1 MKKQL
6 VFLIVG
12 SVVYCGSLLAQT
24 CPQVDYDGV
33 DVPQEFGNI
42 ECAPFLFQ
50 IAQTSPSQ
58 TQVFSYGPTVGVTT
72 YNNIFEGY
80 LNAAGYSTL
89 AKRAYAIGYLDDTPL
104 ASVAPHL
111 IEIGINGSDAYF
123 CDLGP
128 IAFTYNGSP
137 WNEPIADSF
146 NSGDIYEEGGIQY
159 LKANLA
165 NGPFAALIQ
174 IFPTPAPGNAIVL
187 QNQPVSPPSPTT
199 AAGAC
204 GYNTSDQ
211 VWDQNYTQR
220 FWSVDKCGNLYF
232 YNPGDLGDPNAPHQE
247 FSGNC
252 GAHLCNTTNT
262 VNFDPNDISCAWSNF
277 GAMYIDSDGYLWIT
291 ENQTVQTFKSRYTT
305 SEMAVGNLTCSN
317 DAPFW
322 QFVTNTSTGSLGN
335 LINND
340 GFSCANANYDPECD
354 LSELTLELTV
364 TRKPDTTYTVEGDPF
379 DFLVSEKCCHELSI
393 NLYDPN
399 GIVPSNYCGFIDW
412 GDGSAT
418 EFQDYSE
425 VADGVKHCYVDGFA
439 VDLNSGCAIEAY
451 EINVGIYC
459 CDDPDVDA
467 ISESLCVNCC
477 PVECHA
483 ELAFWVDYVTTS
495 SDSCLVE
502 LDYQQF
508 LGENTISQ
516 SSPVFAASGA
526 NANMV
531 DWISNSGAS
540 VVFMAPSQG
549 FIEICGQFEA
559 SSTDGTSCDAQHC
572 HTVYVHCGLNPE
584 EQFCS
589 EDLDSD
595 GQVGVSDLLS
605 LLSAFG
611 ATCQ

>member
-12 SVVYCGSLLAQT
+12 LVVYCGSLLAQT
-24 CPQVDYDGV
+24 CPQVDPDGV

-50 IAQTSPSQ
+50 LAQTSPAQ

-72 YNNIFEGY
+72 YNETFAGY

-89 AKRAYAIGYLDDTPL
+89 AQRAYAIGYLDATPNV
-104 ASVAPHL
+104 SISPHL

-128 IAFTYNGSP
+128 ISFTYQGGP
-137 WNEPIADSF
+137 WSEPASDSF
-146 NSGDIYEEGGIQY
+146 NSGDIYEATPGSQY
-159 LKANLA
+159 LKANLV
-165 NGPFAALIQ
+165 NGSRAALIQ
-174 IFPTPAPGNAIVL
+174 IFPTPTPGTVTGAVV
-187 QNQPVSPPSPTT
+187 QNEPAPVSGT
-199 AAGAC
+199 C

-211 VWDQNYTQR
+211 IWDQNHTGW
-220 FWSVDKCGNLYF
+220 FWSVDKCGNLF
-232 YNPGDLGDPNAPHQE
+232 YYTPSALGTSAGHVG

-252 GAHLCNTTNT
+252 GSQPCQSN
-262 VNFDPNDISCAWSNF
+262 VNFDFAGGQDESCDWSNF

-322 QFVTNTSTGSLGN
+322 QFVPNTSANGLGP
-335 LINND
+335 LTNND
-340 GFSCANANYDPECD
+340 GFSCSNANYDPECD
-354 LSELTLELTV
+354 LSELTLELSV
-364 TRKPDTTYTVEGDPF
+364 TRKPDSTYTVEGDPF
-379 DFLVSEKCCHELSI
+379 DFVVSEKCCHELSI
-393 NLYDPN
+393 NLNHPN

-412 GDGSAT
+412 GDGSTT
-418 EFQDYSE
+418 EFQDYSD

-439 VDLNSGCAIEAY
+439 VDLNSGCAIDAY
-451 EINVGIYC
+451 EINVGLYC

-540 VVFMAPSQG
+540 VAFMAPSQT

-589 EDLDSD
+589 EDLDGD
-595 GQVGVSDLLS
+595 GQVAVSDLLS

>member
-6 VFLIVG
+6 ILLIVG
-12 SVVYCGSLLAQT
+12 LAVYCGSILAQS
-24 CPQVDYDGV
+24 CPLVDENGA
-33 DVPQEFGNI
+33 DVPPEFGDI

-50 IAQTSPSQ
+50 LAQTGPAQ

-72 YNNIFEGY
+72 YNGIFEGY

-89 AKRAYAIGYLDDTPL
+89 AKRAYAIGYLDTVPIQ
-104 ASVAPHL
+104 SFNPHL

-128 IAFTYNGSP
+128 ISFTDQGVP
-137 WNEPIADSF
+137 WNEPASDSF
-146 NSGDIYEEGGIQY
+146 NSGDIYEFGPGSQY
-159 LKANLA
+159 LKADLA
-165 NGPFAALIQ
+165 YGGQAALIQ
-174 IFPTPAPGNAIVL
+174 VFPTPALNTVTGGIVE
-187 QNQPVSPPSPTT
+187 NVPAPV
-199 AAGAC
+199 AC
-204 GYNTSDQ
+204 GSNTSDHI
-211 VWDQNYTQR
+211 WDQNHTGR
-220 FWSVDKCGNLYF
+220 FWTVDKCGNLYYYF
-232 YNPGDLGDPNAPHQE
+232 PTSLDTNNPPLA

-252 GAHLCNTTNT
+252 GFQPCGNNSNL
-262 VNFDPNDISCAWSNF
+262 NFDFAGGTDQSCSWTNF

-317 DAPFW
+317 DAPLW
-322 QFVTNTSTGSLGN
+322 QLVTNTSTGSLGN
-335 LINND
+335 LVNND

-364 TRKPDTTYTVEGDPF
+364 TRKPDTTYTAEGDPF
-379 DFLVSEKCCHELSI
+379 DFWVSEKCCHELSI

-459 CDDPDVDA
+459 CDDPDVEP

-516 SSPVFAASGA
+516 SSPVFVASGA

-540 VVFMAPSQG
+540 VSFMAPSQT

-589 EDLDSD
+589 EDLDGD